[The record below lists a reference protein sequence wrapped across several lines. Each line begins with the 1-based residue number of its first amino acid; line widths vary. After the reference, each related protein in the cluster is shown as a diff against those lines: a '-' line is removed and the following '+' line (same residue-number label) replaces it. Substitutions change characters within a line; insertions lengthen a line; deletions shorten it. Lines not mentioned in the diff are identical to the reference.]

1 MVLGMVLLPILAA
14 ACGVDEYRPDRPDRF
29 TTAANCLQS
38 YRDNLQAA
46 AGYAVRTLT
55 VATGDPGFPPWWE
68 GGTTDEHPD
77 WKRNDPYLGRGYEGA
92 VTFEV
97 AERMGVPEDRI
108 RFVPFGYTRSF
119 APGPKPFDF
128 AVQQI
133 SYLPE
138 RAKDV
143 AFSEGYLDVDQAL
156 VSVRG
161 STIATATSIGV
172 LTNAVLGAAS
182 GTTSLAYLE
191 DHIRPTTAPTVF
203 EDLRAAVRGLRDGE
217 VDGIVVDLPSATMIA
232 ERRVPDGVLVG
243 RLPAAGS
250 QEHFAM
256 AFQRGSPIVQ
266 CVDLALREMKAD
278 GTLDALRRAWLPD
291 ASGVPLIGG

>member
-1 MVLGMVLLPILAA
+1 MSWSPGPAIARRAVTLGMMVLPLLAA
-14 ACGVDEYRPDRPDRF
+14 ACGVEEYHADIPDRF

-38 YRDNLQAA
+38 YRDTLQAA
-46 AGYAVRTLT
+46 AGYSIRTLT

-133 SYLPE
+133 SYL
-138 RAKDV
+138 
-143 AFSEGYLDVDQAL
+143 
-156 VSVRG
+156 
-161 STIATATSIGV
+161 
-172 LTNAVLGAAS
+172 
-182 GTTSLAYLE
+182 
-191 DHIRPTTAPTVF
+191 
-203 EDLRAAVRGLRDGE
+203 
-217 VDGIVVDLPSATMIA
+217 
-232 ERRVPDGVLVG
+232 
-243 RLPAAGS
+243 
-250 QEHFAM
+250 
-256 AFQRGSPIVQ
+256 
-266 CVDLALREMKAD
+266 
-278 GTLDALRRAWLPD
+278 
-291 ASGVPLIGG
+291 